1 MTGNKI
7 LGAIKKTGAAL
18 MFIILLIFVKI
29 IATEFGDNKI
39 DDILSNK
46 EDADKI
52 ASYLKN
58 ELSKKKF
65 PIKVDDYTTW

>member
-7 LGAIKKTGAAL
+7 LGAIKKTGTAL

-52 ASYLKN
+52 ASY
-58 ELSKKKF
+58 
-65 PIKVDDYTTW
+65 

>member
-1 MTGNKI
+1 
-7 LGAIKKTGAAL
+7 

-58 ELSKKKF
+58 ELSKKKS
-65 PIKVDDYTTW
+65 PIKVDDYTTWIAATVEGNTLNHY

>member
-52 ASYLKN
+52 ASYLKMN
-58 ELSKKKF
+58 YPRKNSLLK
-65 PIKVDDYTTW
+65 